1 MDGNPQA
8 PISDSMGVMRAAS
21 ESRSSFS
28 IVDPRD
34 DRPMAADEAIRLDRV
49 RHRLHALLAALPGP
63 GLAPIAG
70 EFEA

>member
-8 PISDSMGVMRAAS
+8 PISNSTGVVRAAS
-21 ESRSSFS
+21 EPGSSFS
-28 IVDPRD
+28 FVDPRD
-34 DRPMAADEAIRLDRV
+34 DRPMGADEAIRLDRV

-63 GLAPIAG
+63 DLAPIAG